1 MPYSKIIIT
10 NSITPAA
17 KPNPFDLSI
26 GELTLNA
33 ADGKIFA
40 LNASNEVVKIADKS
54 YESRISS
61 LETNPGV
68 WGSIAGTLSNQTDLT
83 SALDAKLN
91 TAELTNA
98 VFNTSSV
105 TEGATITL
113 SPNYGTDATFDI
125 VGSGEGLS
133 VTTVDDI
140 ITLSHTDTI
149 RTDTTGTVSGVFG
162 DTVDVITSVS
172 SNGKGHLTGV
182 ETSTLTLP
190 NVQSLEDRLDA
201 LEYVPIDIT
210 SFLAPTNSIYEYS
223 LYEYGSGPGS
233 LTFDW
238 STNTTPSSLV
248 LISPISGGVPVSA
261 GDTSYTEPAFTVNST
276 SGAETVNTWELYV
289 YDAQNNEAFESFTL
303 TWVYPFFSGEDSAD
317 LSSGTGI
324 EGLTSSIS
332 RKSNKTIA
340 VSATN
345 EFIYFAYPATYGS
358 LNSILD
364 GNGFNVISSFT
375 QHGASVYQAVSGDS
389 ISYNIYKSNSVT
401 TINQNF
407 QYKF

>member
-10 NSITPAA
+10 NSITPTA
-17 KPNPFDLSI
+17 KPNAFDLSI
-26 GELTLNA
+26 GELTINV

-40 LNASNEVVKIADKS
+40 LNDSNEVVKIADKS

-83 SALDAKLN
+83 EALDAKVN
-91 TAELTNA
+91 TADLTNA

-210 SFLAPTNSIYEYS
+210 SFLAPANSIYEYG
-223 LYEYGSGPGS
+223 YGPGS

-238 STNTTPSSLV
+238 STNTTPSSLI

-276 SGAETVNTWELYV
+276 FGAETVNTWELYA
-289 YDAQNNEAFESFTL
+289 YDAQNNEAFESFAL

-332 RKSNKTIA
+332 RKNNKTIA

-364 GNGFNVISSFT
+364 GNGFNVTSSFT
-375 QHGASVYQAVSGDS
+375 QYTANVYQAASGDS